1 MNANA
6 SSSVP
11 PVILASASQSRAR
24 ILKEA
29 GVSYSAEPAY
39 IDETSIKE
47 SLKAEGAEALA
58 VAETLAELKAV
69 KISRS
74 HPQSLVIGAD
84 SILDLDGVWFDK
96 PMDMDHAKAHLM
108 TLRGRTHCLATAV
121 VVAIGGTRVWHFR
134 DQPSLTMRNF
144 SNTYLDQYIETVG
157 DAVLSSVGA
166 YHLEGLGVQLFDRI
180 EGDFFSILGL
190 PLLPLLAFLREHQV
204 VLP

>member
-6 SSSVP
+6 SSSVS

-29 GVSYSAEPAY
+29 GVSYTAEPAY
-39 IDETSIKE
+39 IDESSIKE
-47 SLKAEGAEALA
+47 SLQAEGADALA

-69 KISRS
+69 KVSRS

-84 SILDLDGVWFDK
+84 TILDLDGVWFDK
-96 PMDMDHAKAHLM
+96 PADMEHARAHLM
-108 TLRGRTHCLATAV
+108 TLRGRTHSLATAV
-121 VVAIGGTRVWHFR
+121 VVALGGTRIWHYR
-134 DQPSLTMRNF
+134 DQPILTMRNF
-144 SNTYLDQYIETVG
+144 SNAYLDQYLEAVG
-157 DAVLSSVGA
+157 DAILSSVGA
-166 YHLEGLGVQLFDRI
+166 YHLEGRGVQLFDRI
-180 EGDFFSILGL
+180 DGDFFSILGL